1 MSKDYYK
8 ILGVEKKATKTE
20 IKKAFHKLAH
30 KYHPD
35 KKDGDETK
43 FKEASEA
50 YSILSDEKKRTE
62 YDTYGQSF
70 GGNGSPQGGFG
81 GFGGFSQGQQG
92 GFEFDLGDIFGDIFG
107 GRGSKKERGSDIS
120 IDIQVSFSEAIF
132 GVNRKVLIT
141 KNSFC
146 SSCNGTG
153 GKKGSP
159 TETCSTCNGNGKIRE
174 TKQSFFGTF
183 SNVKVCEKCHGT
195 GKIPKEK
202 CKDCH
207 GIGILRKQ
215 EEINIKIPAGI
226 NDGEMIRLS
235 GAGEAISGGVAGDL
249 YIKIR
254 VTPHKDF
261 KKEGIDLK
269 MDLAVKLSDALLGA
283 EYSVETLDGNLPGG
297 KAGIKVQIP
306 KGVSHG
312 ELLRVRGKGV
322 PVNESRRGDLFIKI
336 KIKLPSKLSRKAK
349 QLVEELKKEGV

>member
-50 YSILSDEKKRTE
+50 YSILSDDKKRTE

-70 GGNGSPQGGFG
+70 GGNGGPQGGFG

-107 GRGSKKERGSDIS
+107 GRGNKKERGSDIS
-120 IDIQVSFSEAIF
+120 IDIQISFSEAVF

-153 GKKGSP
+153 AKKGSP

-183 SNVKVCEKCHGT
+183 SSVKACEKCHGT

-202 CKDCH
+202 CQDCH
-207 GIGILRKQ
+207 GIGIVKKQ

-261 KKEGIDLK
+261 KKEGINLK
-269 MDLAVKLSDALLGA
+269 MDLAVKLSDALLGS
-283 EYSVETLDGNLPGG
+283 EYTVETLDG
-297 KAGIKVQIP
+297 KIKVKIP

-312 ELLRVRGKGV
+312 ELLRVRDKGV
-322 PVNESRRGDLFIKI
+322 PVNESRRGDLLIKI
-336 KIKLPSKLSRKAK
+336 KIKLPSKLSRRAK
-349 QLVEELKKEGV
+349 QLVEELKEEGV